1 MEKNFIVPLR
11 REFQKAPIYARTK
24 RAIKAVREYLVK
36 HMKNEDVRLGKHI
49 NMYLWQNGNRNPPHK
64 IEIVADIIKDK
75 DYEYVIAELKGKSL
89 EELKPKVVEK
99 KKEGLAGK
107 LEGMVGDKKEK
118 KVAKKPGKVTE
129 KQAKETEKKVEE
141 KKVAAKVEIKKEE
154 VEKVTEKKEKVSS
167 AKVEE
172 KEAKQEQK
180 VVRAEKGTP
189 IKK

>member
-24 RAIKAVREYLVK
+24 RAIKAVREYLIK

-49 NMYLWQNGNRNPPHK
+49 NMYMWQNGNRNPPHK
-64 IEIVADIIKDK
+64 IEVVADVIKEK

-107 LEGMVGDKKEK
+107 LEGMVGDKEK
-118 KVAKKPGKVTE
+118 KVTKKPGKVTE
-129 KQAKETEKKVEE
+129 KQAEETEKKVEE
-141 KKVAAKVEIKKEE
+141 KQEAAKVVIKEE
-154 VEKVTEKKEKVSS
+154 LKEEKEKVSS
-167 AKVEE
+167 GKVEE
-172 KEAKQEQK
+172 KSVISQQK
-180 VVRAEKGTP
+180 IVRDDKSEP

>member
-1 MEKNFIVPLR
+1 MEKTFIVPLR

-24 RAIKAVREYLVK
+24 RAIKAVREYLIR
-36 HMKNEDVRLGKHI
+36 HMRNEDVRLGKHI
-49 NMYLWQNGNRNPPHK
+49 NMYMWQNGNRNPPHK
-64 IEIVADIIKDK
+64 IEVVADVVKDK

-89 EELKPKVVEK
+89 EDLKPKVVEK

-107 LEGMVGDKKEK
+107 LEGMVGDKKKTEK
-118 KVAKKPGKVTE
+118 KKPGKVTE

-141 KKVAAKVEIKKEE
+141 KKEAAKVETKKEE
-154 VEKVTEKKEKVSS
+154 VAKLEKKEKVSS

-172 KEAKQEQK
+172 KEVKQEQK
-180 VVRAEKGTP
+180 VERAEKGTA